1 MLTDFR
7 VVNFLSFKDEQQFTL
22 LASSD
27 PTHQECVYQPA
38 DGVNVLKASAV
49 YGANASGKS
58 NLIKAM
64 RAAVSFIVHSA
75 NQSNL
80 GKPIKIYRPFRLH
93 KPATKQPSTF
103 EFSMIVGG
111 KRFEYGFSV
120 DSERVYD
127 EWLFVYSQPRGGRPS
142 KWLERYYDAKTK
154 KEAWHF
160 RGPLKPH
167 ERLLRERT
175 RDNCL
180 VLSRGADLNVEA
192 FHTLFLWFVQS
203 IWFFD
208 LSEKPTTLMGQ
219 TAMRMHEDSSF
230 AERVTQLIRDADTGI
245 AGLEPT
251 VQEMQLDELPVRFS
265 ENTREL
271 LSLELEEG
279 ATFRSWG
286 VNSFRRTSDGKGLVQ
301 FDFEKEESN
310 GTQRL
315 LAIAGPCLD
324 ALDRGTTV
332 VIDELECSLHP
343 LLVHKIVE
351 LFQSPDANP
360 RGAQLIFAT
369 HEDELM
375 RPDLFRRDQIWLAE
389 KNHEYSTELVSL
401 YDFSDKE
408 RPRSKEMFRKNYL
421 AGRYGGVPRF
431 GRTFE
436 ELDTG
441 RASKETMA

>member
-7 VVNFLSFKDEQQFTL
+7 VVNFLSFKDEQRFTL
-22 LASSD
+22 IASSD
-27 PTHQECVYQPA
+27 PTHQECVSQPA
-38 DGVNVLKASAV
+38 DGVRVLKVSAV

-64 RAAVSFIVHSA
+64 KAAVSFIINSA

-80 GKPIKIYRPFRLH
+80 GKPINIYRPFRLH
-93 KPATKQPSTF
+93 QPTTRQPSMF
-103 EFSMIVGG
+103 EFSILIGG
-111 KRFEYGFSV
+111 RRFEYGFSV

-127 EWLFVYSQPRGGRPS
+127 EWLFVYTQPGAARPS
-142 KWLERYYDAKTK
+142 KWLERYYDARTK
-154 KEAWHF
+154 KETWHF

-180 VLSRGADLNVEA
+180 VLSRGADLNIEA
-192 FHTLFLWFVQS
+192 FHALFLWFVQS
-203 IWFFD
+203 VWFFD
-208 LSEKPTTLMGQ
+208 LSEKPTTLMSQ
-219 TAMRMHEDSSF
+219 TARRMHGDSSF
-230 AERVTQLIRDADTGI
+230 AERVTKLIRDADTGI
-245 AGLEPT
+245 ANLEPT
-251 VQEMQLDELPVRFS
+251 VQEIKLDDLPIR
-265 ENTREL
+265 
-271 LSLELEEG
+271 LSADRQRSLNLEFEEG
-279 ATFRSWG
+279 PTIQSWG
-286 VNSFRRTSDGKGLVQ
+286 VNSLRRTSDGKGLVQ
-301 FDFEKEESN
+301 FDFEYEESN

-332 VIDELECSLHP
+332 VVDELECSLHP

-351 LFQSPDANP
+351 LFQSPIANP

-408 RPRSKEMFRKNYL
+408 RPRSQEMFRKNYL
-421 AGRYGGVPRF
+421 AGRYGGIPRF

-436 ELDTG
+436 ELDTRG
-441 RASKETMA
+441 APEETKA